1 MTERFSGSRRL
12 CKKRTVYVLTIAPQ
26 CTLTTMDNGCLAN
39 LIVPTLFQWR
49 SLDLLNGVCRAPK
62 LCKTSSKAPIRLCEP
77 QISLSLIPETMTRP
91 KSDKKESDGREVL
104 RPLPLTF
111 IAVPSFSTKKSHSST
126 SRPAAADGK
135 VVETSREIMIPMTSS
150 RDRRSKQ
157 TVRKHDSNKNDPYP
171 VKSHRNGPQS
181 KIRKAPKVYDY
192 SCSLVMAREN
202 PRRSQNKKVATPED
216 FIDGSVLGKRSRS
229 DIDDNLE
236 EQDVR
241 GEADMQG
248 ESVLGNSI
256 AEDSR
261 SSGRNDILE
270 EMSPDESCAHNN
282 GSSVEPGIP
291 LKEHVIPD
299 YGTSPDPMAS
309 DAQRITSY
317 RTSPVSVRG
326 EESNSTESVGST
338 TVDTSE
344 EPQTPDPLTWCPA
357 HGVTATGVHFL
368 NMPFDDL
375 RKVLLL
381 QALEQSQK
389 RQPQSSNKIRALFV
403 STVTDEQTA
412 PESYTFEHARVKL
425 QAGRNAVYGIQLKE
439 RMATMRMFAARAMQ
453 KSREVVDELTT
464 VVYEAREELAA
475 AQKALDGGIEIFA
488 IVEQELK
495 NIIGVSV
502 SEPDNPAIEED
513 ALRRY
518 NMINEINAAIV
529 KYGNMEWSHTVRKEK
544 EVELED

>member
-1 MTERFSGSRRL
+1 
-12 CKKRTVYVLTIAPQ
+12 
-26 CTLTTMDNGCLAN
+26 
-39 LIVPTLFQWR
+39 
-49 SLDLLNGVCRAPK
+49 
-62 LCKTSSKAPIRLCEP
+62 
-77 QISLSLIPETMTRP
+77 MTRP
-91 KSDKKESDGREVL
+91 KSDKKESDGGEVL
-104 RPLPLTF
+104 RPLPLSF
-111 IAVPSFSTKKSHSST
+111 IAVPSFSTKKPHSST

-135 VVETSREIMIPMTSS
+135 VVETSREIIIPMTSS
-150 RDRRSKQ
+150 RDRRCKQ
-157 TVRKHDSNKNDPYP
+157 IVRKHDPNKNDPYP
-171 VKSHRNGPQS
+171 VESHRNGPQS

-216 FIDGSVLGKRSRS
+216 LIDGSVLGKRSRS
-229 DIDDNLE
+229 DIDDRLE

-248 ESVLGNSI
+248 DSVLRSSI

-261 SSGRNDILE
+261 SSGRNDMLE

-299 YGTSPDPMAS
+299 HGTSPNPMAS

-326 EESNSTESVGST
+326 EESNSMESVGST
-338 TVDTSE
+338 TADTSE
-344 EPQTPDPLTWCPA
+344 EPQTPDPLTWRPA
-357 HGVTATGVHFL
+357 HGVTATGVHFF

-375 RKVLLL
+375 RKMLLL

-389 RQPQSSNKIRALFV
+389 RQPQSSNRIRALFV

-412 PESYTFEHARVKL
+412 LESYTFEDARVKL
-425 QAGRNAVYGIQLKE
+425 QAGRNAVYGTQLKE
-439 RMATMRMFAARAMQ
+439 RMATMRMFAAHAMQ
-453 KSREVVDELTT
+453 KPREVVDGLTA

-475 AQKALDGGIEIFA
+475 AQKALGGDIEIFA
-488 IVEQELK
+488 ILKQELK
-495 NIIGVSV
+495 NIIGVDV

-518 NMINEINAAIV
+518 NMISEINAAIV
-529 KYGNMEWSHTVRKEK
+529 KYGNMWWSHTVRKEK

>member
-1 MTERFSGSRRL
+1 
-12 CKKRTVYVLTIAPQ
+12 
-26 CTLTTMDNGCLAN
+26 
-39 LIVPTLFQWR
+39 
-49 SLDLLNGVCRAPK
+49 
-62 LCKTSSKAPIRLCEP
+62 
-77 QISLSLIPETMTRP
+77 
-91 KSDKKESDGREVL
+91 
-104 RPLPLTF
+104 
-111 IAVPSFSTKKSHSST
+111 
-126 SRPAAADGK
+126 
-135 VVETSREIMIPMTSS
+135 
-150 RDRRSKQ
+150 
-157 TVRKHDSNKNDPYP
+157 
-171 VKSHRNGPQS
+171 
-181 KIRKAPKVYDY
+181 
-192 SCSLVMAREN
+192 MAREN

-344 EPQTPDPLTWCPA
+344 EPQTLDPLTWCLA
-357 HGVTATGVHFL
+357 YGVIATGVHFL